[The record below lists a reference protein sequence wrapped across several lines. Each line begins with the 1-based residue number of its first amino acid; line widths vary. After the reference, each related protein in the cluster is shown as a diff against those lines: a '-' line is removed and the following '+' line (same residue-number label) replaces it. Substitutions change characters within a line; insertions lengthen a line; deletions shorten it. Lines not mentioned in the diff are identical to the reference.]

1 MIYTLKKYDEN
12 PNIAYLEKQCGQID
26 HSRYDILIINK
37 IRTKSTNKPK
47 INGQSNNRTTYILRL
62 VVSAISI
69 IRSANVNAL
78 DTILRHVHNPCMPTI
93 HACLSLGSL
102 KTCNGFESLPPKFQ
116 RVAEQESCRRC
127 EEVGR
132 ASSALRKKS
141 SSNSSLLQH
150 HFLV

>member
-37 IRTKSTNKPK
+37 IHTKSTNKPK
-47 INGQSNNRTTYILRL
+47 INGQSNNRTSYILRL

-78 DTILRHVHNPCMPTI
+78 DTILRHVHNPC
-93 HACLSLGSL
+93 LSLGSL
-102 KTCNGFESLPPKFQ
+102 KTCDGFESLPPKFQ
-116 RVAEQESCRRC
+116 RVAEQESRRRC